1 MKEQERQLEDERR
14 RNQEE
19 LEEQMRKQLNEQQ
32 RLQQFREIDQRL
44 QEIVPKIAEL
54 NIICRE
60 IGRDN
65 VYYEPEIVTEVKT
78 DGTKNSQI
86 VVRVYPD
93 RNNKDVSSS
102 IPWDIFTDKVYFDVK
117 DLYDDYE
124 EKNFV
129 IEEEIDVE
137 TDGEI
142 FGWNLTDSW

>member
-44 QEIVPKIAEL
+44 QEIVPNIAEL

-65 VYYEPEIVTEVKT
+65 VY
-78 DGTKNSQI
+78 
-86 VVRVYPD
+86 
-93 RNNKDVSSS
+93 
-102 IPWDIFTDKVYFDVK
+102 
-117 DLYDDYE
+117 
-124 EKNFV
+124 
-129 IEEEIDVE
+129 
-137 TDGEI
+137 
-142 FGWNLTDSW
+142 